1 MRRLSAR
8 SLRSRSDDAPVNPMD
23 SISNLADAMLVLAV
37 GIMLALIINW
47 NVDISSAGQ
56 TADTPADPAISFVQ
70 DDLTESQS
78 SAGTIEGDLTEM
90 GKVVLG
96 GGGTIAKYMANR
108 NIDTIDAGVPVLSMH
123 APFEVV
129 SKLDCYM
136 TYKGVRA
143 AYCDE

>member
-78 SAGTIEGDLTEM
+78 SAGTEM
-90 GKVVLG
+90 GKVYYDKET
-96 GGGTIAKYMANR
+96 GTYYIVENQK
-108 NIDTIDAGVPVLSMH
+108 TGDA
-123 APFEVV
+123 E
-129 SKLDCYM
+129 
-136 TYKGVRA
+136 
-143 AYCDE
+143 

>member
-47 NVDISSAGQ
+47 NVDISAAGQ
-56 TADTPADPAISFVQ
+56 TAISFEQ

-90 GKVVLG
+90 GKVYYDKET
-96 GGGTIAKYMANR
+96 GTYYIVENQK
-108 NIDTIDAGVPVLSMH
+108 TGDA
-123 APFEVV
+123 E
-129 SKLDCYM
+129 
-136 TYKGVRA
+136 
-143 AYCDE
+143 

>member
-1 MRRLSAR
+1 MRSLSAR

-78 SAGTIEGDLTEM
+78 SAGMI
-90 GKVVLG
+90 
-96 GGGTIAKYMANR
+96 
-108 NIDTIDAGVPVLSMH
+108 
-123 APFEVV
+123 
-129 SKLDCYM
+129 
-136 TYKGVRA
+136 
-143 AYCDE
+143 

>member
-8 SLRSRSDDAPVNPMD
+8 SLCSRSDDAPVNPMD

-56 TADTPADPAISFVQ
+56 TADTPADPAISFE
-70 DDLTESQS
+70 LTESQS

-90 GKVVLG
+90 GKVYYDKET
-96 GGGTIAKYMANR
+96 GTYYIVENQK
-108 NIDTIDAGVPVLSMH
+108 TGDA
-123 APFEVV
+123 E
-129 SKLDCYM
+129 
-136 TYKGVRA
+136 
-143 AYCDE
+143 